1 MKKIGLT
8 FALIGLAILTVFT
21 PQGSNADI
29 LICAGL
35 GVVAVLSALGG
46 WFKGAFGEWW
56 AGVGP
61 SPHAPVLK
69 PRYWPGSKRD
79 VAQKAA
85 EKGRD
90 AA

>member
-1 MKKIGLT
+1 MKRAGLT
-8 FALIGLAILTVFT
+8 AVLILFAVLTVFT
-21 PQGSNADI
+21 PHGGTADV
-29 LICAGL
+29 LICAVL
-35 GVVAVLSALGG
+35 GVVAVLAALGG

-56 AGVGP
+56 AGVDP